1 MILRNQIAQLIEL
14 GDFIPVIGIL
24 GPRQVGK
31 TTLVK
36 EYAKRL
42 DKEWVYIDLEKPSD
56 FQRMLDPE
64 LYFSSNQDKCIIVD
78 EVQLKP
84 ELFPVIRA
92 FVDERRVPLRFI
104 ILGSATPHLL
114 RQSSESLAGRVAYI
128 ELFPFSLSELPEIEI
143 QQHHFFGGF
152 PNSILAKKDR
162 QSSLWL
168 DGFIKTYV
176 ERDLPLLG
184 MSASPQVTRRLW
196 QMLAWQSG
204 GLLNASSI
212 GKSLG
217 LTNHTINNYI
227 DFLEGAFMVNRLPSF
242 ATNVKKRIVKAPKI
256 YISDTGLMHK
266 LIGINSYEELFGSPL
281 MGASWETYVVQQIKA
296 ELPES
301 LETYYYRTHAGTE
314 VDLVLTKGFKPHSCI
329 EIKFS
334 SAPTVTKGFQIG
346 IDDLETKQNFIITPQ
361 GEAYQLKKNVTV
373 ISLRTFLKE
382 ILPNL

>member
-1 MILRNQIAQLIEL
+1 MIFRNQIAQLIEL
-14 GDFIPVIGIL
+14 GDFMPVLGIL

-36 EYAKRL
+36 EYAKQL
-42 DKEWVYIDLEKPSD
+42 EKDWVYLDLEKPSD
-56 FQRMLDPE
+56 ARRLLDPE
-64 LYFSSNQDKCIIVD
+64 LYFSSNQDKCIIID

-84 ELFPVIRA
+84 ELFPTIRA
-92 FVDERRVPLRFI
+92 FVDENREPLRFI

-114 RQSSESLAGRVAYI
+114 RQSSESLAGRVSYI
-128 ELFPFSLSELPEIEI
+128 ELFPFSLTELPEIEL
-143 QQHHFFGGF
+143 QRHHFLGGF
-152 PNSILAKKDR
+152 PNSVLAKKDR

-168 DGFIKTYV
+168 DGFIQTYV

-227 DFLEGAFMVNRLPSF
+227 DFLEGAFMVNRLPPY
-242 ATNVKKRIVKAPKI
+242 AANIKKRLVKAHKI
-256 YISDTGLMHK
+256 YISDTGLMHRI
-266 LIGINSYEELFGSPL
+266 IGLNDYDELFGSPL
-281 MGASWETYVVQQIKA
+281 LGASWVTYVVQQIRA
-296 ELPES
+296 ETPNDYEL
-301 LETYYYRTHAGTE
+301 YYYRTYAGTE
-314 VDLVLTKGFKPHSCI
+314 VDLVLTKGFKPTSCI

-334 SAPTVTKGFQIG
+334 STPSINKGFQIG
-346 IDDLETKQNFIITPQ
+346 IEDLGTVQNYIIVPQ
-361 GEAYQLKKNVTV
+361 GEPYQLRKDVTV
-373 ISLRTFLKE
+373 VGLRSFLNQ
-382 ILPNL
+382 ILKTL

>member
-1 MILRNQIAQLIEL
+1 MILRSQISKLAEL
-14 GDFIPVIGIL
+14 GDFMPVIGIL

-36 EYAKRL
+36 EYTKQL
-42 DKEWVYIDLEKPSD
+42 DKNWVYLDLEKPSHA
-56 FQRMLDPE
+56 RRILDPE
-64 LYFSSNQDKCIIVD
+64 LYFSNNHDKCIIID

-84 ELFPVIRA
+84 ELFPIIRA
-92 FVDERRVPLRFI
+92 FVDEDRSPLRFI
-104 ILGSATPHLL
+104 ILGSATPDLL
-114 RQSSESLAGRVAYI
+114 RQSSESLAGRVSYI
-128 ELFPFSLSELPEIEI
+128 ELFPFSLTELPDIEL
-143 QQHHFFGGF
+143 QRHHFFGGF
-152 PNSILAKKDR
+152 PNSILPKRDR

-184 MSASPQVTRRLW
+184 MSASPQITRRLW

-227 DFLEGAFMVNRLPSF
+227 DFLEGAFMVNRLSSF

-256 YISDTGLMHK
+256 YVTDTGLMHR
-266 LIGINSYEELFGSPL
+266 LIGLNNYDELFGSPL
-281 MGASWETYVVQQIKA
+281 LGASWETYAIQQIQA
-296 ELPES
+296 DLPED

-314 VDLVLTKGFKPHSCI
+314 VDLVLTKGFKPHGCI

-334 SAPTVTKGFQIG
+334 STPSLSKGFQIG
-346 IDDLETKQNFIITPQ
+346 IDDLETNNNFIIVPQ
-361 GEAYQLKKNVTV
+361 GESYQLRKDITV
-373 ISLRTFLKE
+373 INLRSFLIE
-382 ILPNL
+382 ILPEL